1 SAEEILAQL
10 RAVLCDDSAN
20 LALRFR
26 ALFSLKHLATN
37 GDIGAV
43 EAIASAFSSDSALLK
58 HELAYCLGQSS
69 NSHAAPYL
77 QSVLSNLSED
87 PMVRHEAG
95 EALGALGHEESLPL
109 LREFLTREG
118 EFEEVRQTCEVAISR
133 LEWLGTEEGKAAKVR
148 GEDKSG
154 FTSIDP
160 APPTSEE
167 EREELEE
174 IIQRMELRISILQ
187 ETLTDQSLP
196 LFSRY
201 RAMFRLRNL
210 VNSHPSLAIPALASG
225 FDDPSA
231 LFRHEIAFV
240 FGQLGHPDSVPY
252 LIPVARNKK
261 EHAMVRHEAVE
272 ALGSVGG
279 DVEGVEEYLKEM
291 AASGERVVRES
302 AIVALDMVEF
312 ERSGELEYALIPG

>member
-1 SAEEILAQL
+1 M
-10 RAVLCDDSAN
+10 
-20 LALRFR
+20 
-26 ALFSLKHLATN
+26 TT
-37 GDIGAV
+37 
-43 EAIASAFSSDSALLK
+43 ALLK

-69 NSHAAPYL
+69 NPRAAPYL

-109 LREFLTREG
+109 LRTFLTREG
-118 EFEEVRQTCEVAISR
+118 ECEEVKQTCEIAISR
-133 LEWLGTEEGKAAKVR
+133 LEWLETEEGKAAKAR
-148 GEDKSG
+148 GEDRSE

-174 IIQRMELRISILQ
+174 SIQKMELKIAKLQ
-187 ETLTDQSLP
+187 KMLTDQSLP
-196 LFSRY
+196 LFPRY

-231 LFRHEIAFV
+231 LFRHEVAFV
-240 FGQLGHPDSVPY
+240 FGQLAHPDSVPY
-252 LIPVARNKK
+252 LIPVARNEA

-279 DVEGVEEYLKEM
+279 DVAGVEGYLKEM
-291 AASGERVVRES
+291 AGSGERVVRES
-302 AIVALDMVEF
+302 AVVALDMVEF
-312 ERSGELEYALIPG
+312 ERSGELEYALIPGKEVVKVAV